1 MKKFYSVFAASLLAA
16 SAFAQTNMNLK
27 KEINPVKRSF
37 SNLNNKELRKADP
50 TSNWYIP
57 ADFIADQATYQSSIN
72 VLMGDTSAKWI
83 NTDGTIRYGN
93 AVDGAMAQVIDPK
106 DDNIDLMS
114 TSQVP
119 KLSKFTNFTI
129 DSVAFDYA
137 YVRRVDSVDN
147 TPVVDTVF
155 VYYFKGTQIS
165 TSQSLVKAGE
175 TKTTK
180 FGMLGWNFTTR
191 TPDNYIGIDT
201 ILLDKSFA
209 TKLPDANGWAGASMR
224 WKVKTPVSVN
234 TANGSS
240 RNSLIAYA
248 IKFKS
253 GMSYDTSYVMEDR
266 RDATQIPADT
276 KWVNYFSGTVVA
288 NTGPAIENEVFF
300 NSYLSSPG
308 AFSYAKSSLG
318 WTGWYPG
325 YGYDNYIYSSF
336 GAFLTSTN
344 VGIREKTDNFVLGN
358 AFPNPTIG
366 AISISFKMKS
376 NDNVNISV
384 YNLLGAKVAEV
395 ANGTFAAGEHSVNAN
410 LANLKAGVYLYT
422 MTTGAASQ
430 TQKLIIAE

>member
-1 MKKFYSVFAASLLAA
+1 MRKFYSVLAASLLAA
-16 SAFAQTNMNLK
+16 SAFAQTGMNLK
-27 KEINPVKRSF
+27 KEILPYKRTF

-50 TSNWYIP
+50 TSNWYTP
-57 ADFIADQATYQSSIN
+57 SDFIADQATYQSSIN

-83 NTDGTIRYGN
+83 NTDGTIRFGS
-93 AVDGAMAQVIDPK
+93 AVDGAMGQVIDPK

-119 KLSKFTNFTI
+119 KLSKFTNFSV
-129 DSVAFDYA
+129 DSVAFEYA
-137 YVRRVDSVDN
+137 YVRRVDSVN
-147 TPVVDTVF
+147 NAPVVDTVF

-180 FGMLGWNFTTR
+180 FGMLGWNFKTR

-209 TKLPDANGWAGASMR
+209 TKLPDANGWAGNLMR

-240 RNSLIAYA
+240 KNSLIAYA
-248 IKFKS
+248 IKFKA
-253 GMSYDTSYVMEDR
+253 GMTYDTSYVLEDR
-266 RDATQIPADT
+266 RDATQIPSNT
-276 KWVNYFSGTVVA
+276 KWVNYFSGTVMS

-308 AFSYAKSSLG
+308 AFSYEKSSLG

-325 YGYDNYIYSSF
+325 YGYTNYIYSSL

-358 AFPNPTIG
+358 AFPNPSNG
-366 AISISFKMKS
+366 AVSISFRMKS

-395 ANGTFAAGEHSVNAN
+395 ANGTFITGEHTVNAN
-410 LANLKAGVYLYT
+410 LGNLKAGVYLYT

>member
-1 MKKFYSVFAASLLAA
+1 MRKFYSVLAASLLAA

-27 KEINPVKRSF
+27 KEILPYKRSF
-37 SNLNNKELRKADP
+37 SNLNNKEMRKADP
-50 TSNWYIP
+50 TSNWYTP
-57 ADFIADQATYQSSIN
+57 SDFIADQATFQSSIN
-72 VLMGDTSAKWI
+72 VLMGDTSGKWI
-83 NTDGTIRYGN
+83 NTDGTIRFGS
-93 AVDGAMAQVIDPK
+93 AVDGAMGQVIDPK

-114 TSQVP
+114 TNQVP
-119 KLSKFTNFTI
+119 KFSKFTNFSV
-129 DSVAFDYA
+129 DSIAFEYA
-137 YVRRVDSVDN
+137 YIRRIDSVDN
-147 TPVVDTVF
+147 SPVVDTIF
-155 VYYFKGTQIS
+155 VYYFKGSQIS

-180 FGMLGWNFTTR
+180 FGMLGWNFKTR

-201 ILLDKSFA
+201 ILLDKSFS
-209 TKLPDANGWAGASMR
+209 TKLPDANGWSGALMR
-224 WKVKTPVSVN
+224 WKVKTPVSVT

-240 RNSLIAYA
+240 KNSLIAYA
-248 IKFKS
+248 IKFKA
-253 GMSYDTSYVMEDR
+253 GMTYDTSYVLEDR
-266 RDATQIPADT
+266 RDATQIPANT
-276 KWVNYFSGTVVA
+276 KWVNYFSGTVSA
-288 NTGPAIENEVFF
+288 NTGPAIENDVFF

-308 AFSYAKSSLG
+308 AFSYEKSSLG

-325 YGYDNYIYSSF
+325 YGYTNYIYSSF

-358 AFPNPTIG
+358 AFPNPSNG
-366 AISISFKMKS
+366 AVSISFKIKS

-395 ANGTFAAGEHSVNAN
+395 ANGTFTTGEHTVNAN
-410 LANLKAGVYLYT
+410 LGNLKAGVYLYT

>member
-1 MKKFYSVFAASLLAA
+1 MRKFYSVLAASLLAA

-57 ADFIADQATYQSSIN
+57 SDFIADQATYQSSIN

-83 NTDGTIRYGN
+83 NTDGTIRYGS

-106 DDNIDLMS
+106 DENIDLMS
-114 TSQVP
+114 TNQVP
-119 KLSKFTNFTI
+119 KLSKFTNFTV
-129 DSVAFDYA
+129 DSIAFEYA
-137 YVRRVDSVDN
+137 YVRRVDSIDN
-147 TPVVDTVF
+147 ASVLDTLF
-155 VYYFKGTQIS
+155 VYYFKGTQIN
-165 TSQSLVKAGE
+165 TSNALVKAGE

-180 FGMLGWNFTTR
+180 FGMLGWNFVSR

-209 TKLPDANGWAGASMR
+209 TKLPDANGWDGSLMR

-234 TANGSS
+234 TANGTSK
-240 RNSLIAYA
+240 NSLIAYA
-248 IKFKS
+248 IKFKA

-276 KWVNYFSGTVVA
+276 KWVNYFSGTVSA

-308 AFSYAKSSLG
+308 AFSYEKSSLG

-325 YGYDNYIYSSF
+325 YGYTNYIYSSF

-344 VGIREKTDNFVLGN
+344 VGLREKTDNFVLGN
-358 AFPNPTIG
+358 AFPNPSNG
-366 AISISFKMKS
+366 AVSISFKMKS